1 MDTKNNSYPN
11 LVTQTNSQ
19 AVLVKIILL
28 DHKHDTRRYKGILN
42 NNSLTLVAA
51 EMWLASSTPSL

>member
-1 MDTKNNSYPN
+1 MDTKNNAYPN

-28 DHKHDTRRYKGILN
+28 DHSMIQGDTKE
-42 NNSLTLVAA
+42 S
-51 EMWLASSTPSL
+51 